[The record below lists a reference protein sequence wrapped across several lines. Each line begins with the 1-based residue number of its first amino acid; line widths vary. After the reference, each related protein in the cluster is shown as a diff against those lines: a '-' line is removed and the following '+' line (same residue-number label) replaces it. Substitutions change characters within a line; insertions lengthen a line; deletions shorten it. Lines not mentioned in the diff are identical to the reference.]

1 MKRFGNL
8 WDNVVSFGNL
18 LLAYEKARKG
28 KRSRDEVAWFGLNL
42 EKELFQLQDELQTKT
57 YRPGNYRIFT
67 IYERKPRQISAAPF
81 RDRVVHHAL
90 MNIVEPLL
98 DQRFIFDN
106 YACRQGKGV
115 HQAVNR
121 YQHWANR
128 YAYALKLDVARYF
141 PSIDHA
147 ILKQQIAHHLKDP
160 DVLWLFD
167 VILDHSPAFPPEPL
181 VYFPGDDLFTPLGRR
196 IGIPI
201 GNLTSQFLANLYLD
215 GFDHFVKQELG
226 VKAYLRYVDDMV
238 LLSNSKVELHG
249 WVKAIEAKLLELRLR
264 LHPRKV
270 NIFQVYEGVDVLGY
284 RVFPAHRLLRNDN
297 GHRFARR
304 LRGFAAAYAQGDME
318 WEDFNPSVQSWIGHA
333 SQADTL
339 SLRQC
344 IFDTEQHRQ
353 PKQQCGISRVAFS
366 QSALVARVRLPTV
379 RRSVR

>member
-1 MKRFGNL
+1 MKRYGNL
-8 WDNVVSFGNL
+8 WSDVISFSNL

-28 KRSRDEVAWFGLNL
+28 KRKRDEVAWFGFHL
-42 EKELFQLQDELQTKT
+42 EEELFQLQEALQTKT
-57 YRPGNYRIFT
+57 YYPGNYRIFT

-98 DQRFIFDN
+98 DKRFIFDN
-106 YACRQGKGV
+106 YACRKGKGV
-115 HQAVNR
+115 HQAVSR

-128 YAYALKLDVARYF
+128 YAYALKLDIARYF

-181 VYFPGDDLFTPLGRR
+181 VYFPGDDLLTPLGLR

-215 GFDHFVKQELG
+215 GFDHFVKETLG
-226 VKAYLRYVDDMV
+226 VAAYLRYVDDAV
-238 LLSNSKVELHG
+238 LLSNSKAELHG
-249 WVKAIEAKLLELRLR
+249 WRQAIETRLLELRLR

-284 RVFPAHRLLRNDN
+284 RIFPAHRLLRNDN

-304 LRGFAAAYAQGDME
+304 LRSFTQAWHDGNME
-318 WEDFNPSVQSWIGHA
+318 WEDFNPGIQSWIGHA

-339 SLRQC
+339 GLRQR
-344 IFDTEQHRQ
+344 IFDT
-353 PKQQCGISRVAFS
+353 
-366 QSALVARVRLPTV
+366 TV
-379 RRSVR
+379 FTREEG